1 MAKLV
6 KRSTQRRWQ
15 SWSPREDHVI
25 RTLYAS
31 APQRE
36 VLRHLPARSWGGIIA
51 RAHLLG
57 VRRERHFWSA
67 EKDKLLRTLW
77 PDTTRKTI
85 CAHLGRTWSAVLNRA
100 RKIGLRGRGATQRW
114 SGYVSL
120 TQAGRVIGCS
130 HAQLWRALDAYRAHY
145 QTLPR
150 EVRAELPP
158 PTPISRGTG
167 RITSARRADGTV
179 IRQGPLRVIELQAA
193 IDAYQWWDSL
203 ETQSTAARRMG
214 RSRSTLSLMALR
226 AGVRMARCDRRSPEW
241 WDALVA
247 HHAASV
253 RASRELTKQHGRR

>member
-1 MAKLV
+1 MAKSLANS
-6 KRSTQRRWQ
+6 KQRRWQ
-15 SWSPREDHVI
+15 SWSSREDRAI

-36 VLRHLPARSWGGIIA
+36 VCRQLPTRTWGSIVA

-67 EKDKLLRTLW
+67 EKDKLLRAMW

-85 CAHLGRTWSAVLNRA
+85 CANLGRTWSAVLNRA
-100 RKIGLRGRGATQRW
+100 RKIGLQGRGATQRW

-120 TQAGRVIGCS
+120 TQAARVIGCS

-150 EVRAELPP
+150 DVRAELPP

-167 RITSARRADGTV
+167 RTTSARRSDGTL

-203 ETQSTAARRMG
+203 ETQSAAARRMG
-214 RSRSTLSLMALR
+214 RSRSTLSLIALR
-226 AGVRMARCDRRSPEW
+226 AGARMARCDRRSPQW

-247 HHAASV
+247 SQVYAA
-253 RASRELTKQHGRR
+253 RQLTKQHGRR